1 MPEWNGAPRQPVF
14 NSVPAVILVLAAL
27 MAIVHFSGAV
37 SAPLRDLFVASF
49 ILIETPPGISPPS
62 QPLGNEA
69 PYLLHVF
76 VHFGLL
82 HFGMNVVVLIG
93 AGGLVARQF
102 GTDLRGTAGFLV
114 FFFACALAGALTQQ
128 VLPADG
134 PSSMGGASTAISG
147 LIAAAGW
154 ARDGY
159 RGMLRLAVPW
169 IGFNILIG
177 VTGAL
182 LVIPIGW
189 AAHIGGTIAGAVLY
203 PVLIGVFGRPE
214 RY

>member
-14 NSVPAVILVLAAL
+14 NSVPAVILVLAAA
-27 MAIVHFSGAV
+27 MAIVQFSGAV

-49 ILIETPPGISPPS
+49 ILLDGPPGFSLPS
-62 QPLGNEA
+62 QPLGNTA

-82 HFGMNVVVLIG
+82 HFGMNIVILIG

-102 GTDLRGTAGFLV
+102 GTGLRGTAGFLV

-128 VLPADG
+128 LLPADG
-134 PSSMGGASTAISG
+134 PASMGGASTAISG

-154 ARDGY
+154 VQGGY

-177 VTGAL
+177 VTGVL
-182 LVIPIGW
+182 LFIPIGW
-189 AAHIGGTIAGAVLY
+189 AAHIGGTIAGALLF
-203 PVLIGVFGRPE
+203 PVLIGVFGE
-214 RY
+214 RARF